1 MKKTILSLICVSLLA
16 LCGCSALD
24 NLILEKQVTPATTN
38 AVSGIVTPEQTQY
51 SVSAPALG
59 GAKLVTSL
67 PIPFAAPAGIVLTFL
82 LQGYASMR
90 NKKALSAVV
99 LGVEAGR
106 KILQETPEGQKLDAQ
121 LKDALIHYQEVAGVL
136 NKVSGIVN
144 NITGDTVKS

>member
-1 MKKTILSLICVSLLA
+1 
-16 LCGCSALD
+16 
-24 NLILEKQVTPATTN
+24 
-38 AVSGIVTPEQTQY
+38 
-51 SVSAPALG
+51 
-59 GAKLVTSL
+59 
-67 PIPFAAPAGIVLTFL
+67 
-82 LQGYASMR
+82 MR